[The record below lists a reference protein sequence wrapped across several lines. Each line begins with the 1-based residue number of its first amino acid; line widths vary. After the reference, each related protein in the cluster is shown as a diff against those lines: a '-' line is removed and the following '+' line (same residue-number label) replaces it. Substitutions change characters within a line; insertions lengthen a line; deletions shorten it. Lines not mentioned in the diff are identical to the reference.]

1 MTLQPATPAFLDTLR
16 HLLPPAVF
24 REAEEWHLTEPRGRF
39 RGTGL
44 LLAPGSTEEVATIL
58 RACHEARVPVVP
70 HSGGTGL
77 VGGQVLSE
85 GVAPVILSLARMD
98 RVRAVLP

>member
-44 LLAPGSTEEVATIL
+44 LLAPGSAEEVATIL
-58 RACHEARVPVVP
+58 RA
-70 HSGGTGL
+70 S
-77 VGGQVLSE
+77 
-85 GVAPVILSLARMD
+85 
-98 RVRAVLP
+98 